1 MNTAA
6 KIINQLVDEVAGLE
20 GEVVKLKKE
29 NEQYLRWWLEEKER
43 NKALAAEAGEKLEP
57 GEPCGRD

>member
-6 KIINQLVDEVAGLE
+6 KIINKLVDEVAGLE

-43 NKALAAEAGEKLEP
+43 NKALAAEAVEKLEP
-57 GEPCGRD
+57 GEQCGRD